1 MHPHA
6 RHTPGSQCFLVQNR
20 LVAGDTLLLDGCGR
34 PDFPGGDREEMFR
47 SLHERLAHLLH
58 DTRYSAE
65 SSAALGET
73 RLCNYVFRVKTLE
86 D

>member
-1 MHPHA
+1 M
-6 RHTPGSQCFLVQNR
+6 
-20 LVAGDTLLLDGCGR
+20 VAGDTLLLDGCGR
-34 PDFPGGDREEMFR
+34 PDFPGGDREKMFR

-73 RLCNYVFRVKTLE
+73 HLCNSVFRVKTLH
-86 D
+86 DGLRLQ